1 MFFNPRKLMKNWFL
15 ILLVF
20 LVHTVIGQSTHSLK
34 PGVWRGEIASSG
46 GKLPINFIVG
56 DLINNKV
63 PVQIQNGSEKFSFG
77 EAFFR
82 NDSLVIPFDL
92 YDSELVFGFL
102 SSEQLKGFWQ
112 KRRNGSVI
120 GILKVNAQ
128 WGTTDRFQG
137 LEIPK
142 AQVAGKWR
150 TDFIGDDGKPSL
162 GVGVFEQNGSKVTGT
177 FLRTSG
183 DYRFMQ
189 GNVSGDSLFLSY
201 FDGSAVYL
209 MKAKVEGNKS
219 FTGVFYSGISGKRI
233 VKGTLDPKAALPDL
247 KTLTTLKPGSNNIQF
262 SLPTP
267 NGEQISLSDGRYKNK
282 VIVVELM
289 GSWCPNCL
297 DESRYLAPFYKK
309 NKSKGIE
316 VIGIAFEYSNDI
328 KVSGPKIE
336 NFKKR
341 IGIDYPI
348 VFAGQPNEETIAK
361 VLPNLDKLN
370 GYPTTFIIDKKG
382 IVREIHTGFSG
393 PGTGVYYTDWIHE
406 FEKTIQKLLNE

>member
-1 MFFNPRKLMKNWFL
+1 MTKTF
-15 ILLVF
+15 VF
-20 LVHTVIGQSTHSLK
+20 VLCTFINLTIFGQSIPNIK
-34 PGVWRGEIASSG
+34 AGNWRGEITSIG
-46 GKLPINFIVG
+46 GKLPINFIVSEAKNG
-56 DLINNKV
+56 KI

-77 EAFFR
+77 DSYVR

-92 YDSELVFGFL
+92 YDSELVFAKT
-102 SSEQLKGFWQ
+102 SEETLKGFWIK
-112 KRRNGSVI
+112 KRENKFVNQLAVEAKWGSI
-120 GILKVNAQ
+120 
-128 WGTTDRFQG
+128 DRFSS
-137 LEIPK
+137 LKPSSIS
-142 AQVAGKWR
+142 VTGKWK

-162 GVGVFEQNGSKVTGT
+162 GVGVFEQVGSKVTGT

-209 MKAKVEGNKS
+209 MKAKVEANKTFS
-219 FTGVFYSGISGKRI
+219 GMFYSGFAGKRV
-233 VKGTLDPKAALPDL
+233 VKGTLDASAALPDL
-247 KTLTTLKPGSNNIQF
+247 KTLTILKKGEQTINF

-267 NGEQISLSDGRYKNK
+267 SGKQISLSDDRFKNK
-282 VIVVELM
+282 VVVVELM

-316 VIGIAFEYSNDI
+316 MIGLAFEYSKDI

-341 IGIDYPI
+341 IGIEYPI
-348 VFAGQPNEETIAK
+348 VFAGQPNDETIAK
-361 VLPNLDKLN
+361 VLPTLDKLN
-370 GYPTTFIIDKKG
+370 GYPTTLIIDKKG
-382 IVREIHTGFSG
+382 VVREIHTGFSG
-393 PGTGVYYTDWIHE
+393 PGTGIYYTDWIHE

>member
-1 MFFNPRKLMKNWFL
+1 MTKTFVLVLCTL
-15 ILLVF
+15 INLTIL
-20 LVHTVIGQSTHSLK
+20 GQSIPIIK
-34 PGVWRGEIASSG
+34 AGNWRGEITSIG
-46 GKLPINFIVG
+46 GKLPINFIVSAPQNG
-56 DLINNKV
+56 KI
-63 PVQIQNGSEKFSFG
+63 PVQIQNGTEKFSFG
-77 EAFFR
+77 DSYFR

-92 YDSELVFGFL
+92 YDSELVVAKTSEETLNGFWIKKRENKFVGKLAVEAKWGSSDRFL
-102 SSEQLKGFWQ
+102 SL
-112 KRRNGSVI
+112 
-120 GILKVNAQ
+120 NASA
-128 WGTTDRFQG
+128 
-137 LEIPK
+137 IN
-142 AQVAGKWR
+142 VSGKWR
-150 TDFIGDDGKPSL
+150 TDFIGDDGKPSP
-162 GVGVFEQNGSKVTGT
+162 GVGVFEQIGSKVTGT

-209 MKAKVEGNKS
+209 MKAKVNTNKTFS
-219 FTGVFYSGISGKRI
+219 GMFYSGFAGKRM
-233 VKGTLDPKAALPDL
+233 VKGTLDPAASLPDL
-247 KTLTTLKPGSNNIQF
+247 KTLTSLKKGSQSINFN
-262 SLPTP
+262 LPTP
-267 NGEQISLSDGRYKNK
+267 SGEMVSLSDDRFKNK

-316 VIGIAFEYSNDI
+316 IVGLAFEYSSDI

-348 VFAGQPNEETIAK
+348 VFAGQPNDDTIAK
-361 VLPNLDKLN
+361 VLPTLDKLN

-393 PGTGVYYTDWIHE
+393 PGTGIYYTDWIHE